1 MRIANLSTKSGSMSS
16 SDKFVTDNG
25 TTVTKIDY
33 NALAKAIIE
42 QYTGSTL
49 AGSAQSV
56 KAALDALNSKIGS
69 SFYTSYAVLSDAD
82 KLSINFDDS
91 NGGVFLLLCVD
102 RRSSATP
109 KACMFQKYRGTTNKY
124 ALTGGDNWASA
135 STSTGMRVTL
145 ENTYFTVLA
154 IGNVPFAMSVAS

>member
-56 KAALDALNSKIGS
+56 KAALDALNSKPFGK
-69 SFYTSYAVLSDAD
+69 FEGTTLTDQ
-82 KLSINFDDS
+82 DDL
-91 NGGVFLLLCVD
+91 NDL
-102 RRSSATP
+102 SATGRYLILQSSIP
-109 KACMFQKYRGTTNKY
+109 SEAHHYPFTGTSSGGLMDVIGRGNDQVWQFYYSFNNKAFRRTRFPIS
-124 ALTGGDNWASA
+124 TGGNW
-135 STSTGMRVTL
+135 TSWAEV
-145 ENTYFTVLA
+145 
-154 IGNVPFAMSVAS
+154 

>member
-42 QYTGSTL
+42 QYTGSSL

-56 KAALDALNSKIGS
+56 KAALDALNSNS
-69 SFYTSYAVLSDAD
+69 
-82 KLSINFDDS
+82 
-91 NGGVFLLLCVD
+91 GGVTFTSTTVNASGQTAISVPSNYRGVLFTSAS
-102 RRSSATP
+102 SSACNGVYMVFCTGS
-109 KACMFQKYRGTTNKY
+109 GTITMN
-124 ALTGGDNWASA
+124 TIREASGITFSLSA
-135 STSTGMRVTL
+135 NEMQISPSQQTKVVFLNMAGSTQL
-145 ENTYFTVLA
+145 K
-154 IGNVPFAMSVAS
+154 

>member
-56 KAALDALNSKIGS
+56 KAAFDALNSKTKKGLVVQAGA
-69 SFYTSYAVLSDAD
+69 SYALPLENGTVYLITMTTSSDTSGRVICVMRHGSYLIKAVLYEGSWQSYYTETLQNNTWEISDARYNII
-82 KLSINFDDS
+82 LNIIEF
-91 NGGVFLLLCVD
+91 
-102 RRSSATP
+102 
-109 KACMFQKYRGTTNKY
+109 
-124 ALTGGDNWASA
+124 
-135 STSTGMRVTL
+135 
-145 ENTYFTVLA
+145 
-154 IGNVPFAMSVAS
+154 